1 MSTTLASTSTRAA
14 VARACASAS
23 SSASPS
29 SSASSSSASSSRM
42 LSTTAPLRAK
52 PRRARQMNDP
62 FALRNMGKFNYDD
75 IPTLGHLVLDR
86 QRELLGYAR
95 VAHHEMPKLLEL
107 RRPYEPKRE
116 LLRFRLVHLQGEA
129 HPMTA
134 KAVMTV
140 SVADLFEHLAG
151 QGKLRDADARRKFLL
166 LAGPRWDAGHVK
178 HGVEEAEKEA
188 LQKGVGE
195 IKISSER
202 FQVQAQNVKWC
213 SDALDRMIEE
223 ASSNSAEFK
232 DVAIDFRPTL
242 VREAKRKGFERRA
255 APSIKDFPQEWL

>member
-1 MSTTLASTSTRAA
+1 
-14 VARACASAS
+14 
-23 SSASPS
+23 
-29 SSASSSSASSSRM
+29 
-42 LSTTAPLRAK
+42 
-52 PRRARQMNDP
+52 
-62 FALRNMGKFNYDD
+62 
-75 IPTLGHLVLDR
+75 
-86 QRELLGYAR
+86 
-95 VAHHEMPKLLEL
+95 
-107 RRPYEPKRE
+107 
-116 LLRFRLVHLQGEA
+116 
-129 HPMTA
+129 MTA

-223 ASSNSAEFK
+223 ASVRVSIPSARTTDKKKRGTDALSKTQNNPAEFK
-232 DVAIDFRPTL
+232 DVALDFRPTL